1 MQLGGWRVYVPLFIM
16 KLAWRIYP
24 FFNESGSL
32 SGLVWPGASQAK
44 GRKPLH
50 AFQGGVEGL
59 AARGW
64 ECQAGIRVILGCSL

>member
-1 MQLGGWRVYVPLFIM
+1 MYVPHFIM

-24 FFNESGSL
+24 FYNH

-44 GRKPLH
+44 WRKPLH

-59 AARGW
+59 AGRGW
-64 ECQAGIRVILGCSL
+64 ECQAGIGVILGCSL